1 MAKAMEDGNLNI
13 QESVES
19 YQRVRVDIDLDA
31 AVENMKNMKANLRPE
46 TKMLAVVK
54 TDGYGHGAPQIAE
67 AIEPLDFVW
76 GYATATF
83 EEAHLLRIAGVK

>member
-76 GYATATF
+76 GYATAPF

>member
-31 AVENMKNMKANLRPE
+31 AVENMKNMKANLKPE

-54 TDGYGHGAPQIAE
+54 TDGYGHGAPDRKSTRLNSSHQ
-67 AIEPLDFVW
+67 V
-76 GYATATF
+76 
-83 EEAHLLRIAGVK
+83 